1 MGVVGYRASSV
12 RYPLDFWHWE
22 KRSGNPEDFFKKSG
36 ALENTSELKAD
47 QDHVN
52 NFSDGGE
59 DQFDREFFDLSSICT
74 SAIAGSFP
82 AFFLKGKNIGGARSY
97 NGFNRAPLSR
107 MSSDR
112 FHAVISSMVTSS
124 FPLGKKT
131 AVKRISLSFPSLQ

>member
-1 MGVVGYRASSV
+1 MGVVGYRAPSV

-36 ALENTSELKAD
+36 ALENTSELNAD

-74 SAIAGSFP
+74 SAIAGSFSSR
-82 AFFLKGKNIGGARSY
+82 GKISEVHVVTTDSTG
-97 NGFNRAPLSR
+97 LC
-107 MSSDR
+107 
-112 FHAVISSMVTSS
+112 FHGCLLIVSM
-124 FPLGKKT
+124 L
-131 AVKRISLSFPSLQ
+131 

>member
-36 ALENTSELKAD
+36 ALENTSELNAD

-59 DQFDREFFDLSSICT
+59 DQFDREFLIGPR
-74 SAIAGSFP
+74 SAH
-82 AFFLKGKNIGGARSY
+82 L
-97 NGFNRAPLSR
+97 LSR
-107 MSSDR
+107 EVFPFFPSRGKISEVNVVTTDSTGLR
-112 FHAVISSMVTSS
+112 FHGCLLIVSM
-124 FPLGKKT
+124 L
-131 AVKRISLSFPSLQ
+131 